1 MKALKCIWRHSQH
14 LRPAGHPAA
23 ALLAVILYALAGS
36 AGADEPERQSTAAI
50 AAEPMTPATP
60 PVTAPAIEVKADADA
75 PYTVPPKDMRAV
87 WKDRS
92 LRFDRSFDGGSDI
105 QVISRYFKG
114 GGTIAV
120 MFKHKDKQICWTN
133 EFNRRRL
140 TPWRSGKTM
149 RCGFKKKKQ
158 AETDAREWFA
168 GDGQD

>member
-1 MKALKCIWRHSQH
+1 MKALKYIWRLSQH
-14 LRPAGHPAA
+14 HRPAGHPAA
-23 ALLAVILYALAGS
+23 ALLALILCALAGP
-36 AGADEPERQSTAAI
+36 AGADEPEHQPTAAI
-50 AAEPMTPATP
+50 AAEPTTPATP
-60 PVTAPAIEVKADADA
+60 PVTATANEVKTDADA

-92 LRFDRSFDGGSDI
+92 LRFDSGSDI
-105 QVISRYFKG
+105 QIISRYFRG
-114 GGTIAV
+114 GGNIAI

-140 TPWRSGKTM
+140 SPWRSGKTM

-158 AETDAREWFA
+158 AETDARKWFA